1 MSHALLL
8 DSNVLVLNRLFQAV
22 HVTSVRKAFALLYK
36 GHVRAVEPDYSTYS
50 FENWRDIPPGA
61 DDEYISTPAYRIRV
75 PRVVQLLH
83 FDSLPR
89 HEVRFTRKNIYF
101 RDRSRCQ
108 YCGARFPAKDL
119 NLDHVV
125 PLSRGGRSTWDNVV
139 CCCIECNT
147 RKGNRLPEE
156 VGLRLFKSPE
166 KPRWHPL
173 VRLSLTHSRYE
184 VWRSF
189 LDLAYWNVELQAD
202 PDPAVGAGPEAD

>member
-1 MSHALLL
+1 VSAALLL

-50 FENWRDIPPGA
+50 FENWRDIPPQVH
-61 DDEYISTPAYRIRV
+61 DEFISTPNYRIRI

-83 FDSLPR
+83 FDALPR

-101 RDRSRCQ
+101 RDRNRCQ
-108 YCGARFPAKDL
+108 YCGDRLPLKDL

-139 CCCIECNT
+139 CCCLECNT

-156 VGLRLFKSPE
+156 AGLMLLKPPE
-166 KPRWHPL
+166 RPRWHPL
-173 VRLSLTHSRYE
+173 VRLSLSHRRYE
-184 VWRSF
+184 VWKNF
-189 LDLAYWNVELQAD
+189 LDLAYWNVELTED
-202 PDPAVGAGPEAD
+202 LEPEAT

>member
-1 MSHALLL
+1 VSAALLL

-36 GHVRAVEPDYSTYS
+36 GQVRAVEPDYSTYS
-50 FENWRDIPPGA
+50 FENWRDIPPQA
-61 DDEYISTPAYRIRV
+61 HDEFISTPAYRIRI

-83 FDSLPR
+83 FDALPR

-101 RDRSRCQ
+101 RDRNRCQ
-108 YCGARFPAKDL
+108 YCGSRLPLKDL

-139 CCCIECNT
+139 CCCLECNT

-156 VGLRLFKSPE
+156 SGLELLKAPE
-166 KPRWHPL
+166 RPRWHPL
-173 VRLSLTHSRYE
+173 VRLSLSHRRYE
-184 VWRSF
+184 VWKNF
-189 LDLAYWNVELQAD
+189 LDLAYWNVELAED
-202 PDPAVGAGPEAD
+202 LDPEAG